1 MGIYN
6 DSKLS
11 VRFLCKAGT
20 IISVALSRFA
30 LNIKTFAHCARCSVS
45 SSKRTAIDTTSL
57 SFKNIGTKSLHGNLL
72 EGVAV
77 RAPRA
82 IHGGKPTIIAD
93 FMSTHIFHFH
103 NVFDHSFTLNAL
115 LKVIQRSQGAP
126 W

>member
-11 VRFLCKAGT
+11 VRFLCKART

-30 LNIKTFAHCARCSVS
+30 LNIKTFAHCTLLRYLIKIRL
-45 SSKRTAIDTTSL
+45 SKRTAIDTTSL
-57 SFKNIGTKSLHGNLL
+57 SGTKSLQGNLL

-115 LKVIQRSQGAP
+115 LKVI
-126 W
+126 